1 MNEESAKSFQDSLFK
16 ALNLFNNHE
25 WYEAHDA
32 FEEIW
37 NSVDGDERQVIQGI
51 LQVSVSQF
59 HLSKGN
65 LNGATILL
73 GEGLG
78 RIKTRTKI
86 NLGIDLLMYTS
97 GTSSFRDKVFKRE
110 VTLNHQYPFDL
121 GVIWSD
127 PPRKMICLEPWTSPR
142 NSFVD
147 GFRNI
152 MIPSKDS
159 ISLNA
164 SIQIKSLK

>member
-1 MNEESAKSFQDSLFK
+1 MNEESTKSFQD
-16 ALNLFNNHE
+16 ALLNAVNLFNNHE

-65 LNGATILL
+65 FNGATILL

-86 NLGIDLLMYTS
+86 NLGIDLE
-97 GTSSFRDKVFKRE
+97 SFCR
-110 VTLNHQYPFDL
+110 
-121 GVIWSD
+121 
-127 PPRKMICLEPWTSPR
+127 CLEDLLRKLQYKEILS
-142 NSFVD
+142 D
-147 GFRNI
+147 
-152 MIPSKDS
+152 KD
-159 ISLNA
+159 
-164 SIQIKSLK
+164 KPFLKTP

>member
-1 MNEESAKSFQDSLFK
+1 MNEESTKIFKDSLFT
-16 ALNLFNNHE
+16 ALSLFNNHK

-78 RIKTRTKI
+78 RIKSRTKTD
-86 NLGIDLLMYTS
+86 LGIDLD
-97 GTSSFRDKVFKRE
+97 SFCLCLEDLLIKLQYKE
-110 VTLNHQYPFDL
+110 TLNENDWPF
-121 GVIWSD
+121 
-127 PPRKMICLEPWTSPR
+127 
-142 NSFVD
+142 
-147 GFRNI
+147 
-152 MIPSKDS
+152 
-159 ISLNA
+159 
-164 SIQIKSLK
+164 LKPI

>member
-1 MNEESAKSFQDSLFK
+1 MNEESTKNYHESLFM
-16 ALNLFNNHE
+16 ALNLFNKHE

-78 RIKTRTKI
+78 RIKSRTKI
-86 NLGIDLLMYTS
+86 NLGIDLELFCQCLDGLLRKLQY
-97 GTSSFRDKVFKRE
+97 KE
-110 VTLNHQYPFDL
+110 TLNENDKPF
-121 GVIWSD
+121 
-127 PPRKMICLEPWTSPR
+127 
-142 NSFVD
+142 
-147 GFRNI
+147 
-152 MIPSKDS
+152 
-159 ISLNA
+159 
-164 SIQIKSLK
+164 LKTI

>member
-1 MNEESAKSFQDSLFK
+1 MNEVSTKSFKDSFSI
-16 ALNLFNNHE
+16 ALDLFNNHQ

-37 NSVDGDERQVIQGI
+37 NYVDGDERQVIQGI

-86 NLGIDLLMYTS
+86 NLGIDLE
-97 GTSSFRDKVFKRE
+97 SFCR
-110 VTLNHQYPFDL
+110 
-121 GVIWSD
+121 
-127 PPRKMICLEPWTSPR
+127 CLE
-142 NSFVD
+142 N
-147 GFRNI
+147 
-152 MIPSKDS
+152 
-159 ISLNA
+159 L
-164 SIQIKSLK
+164 LKKLQHNQTFGENDKPFLKYL

>member
-1 MNEESAKSFQDSLFK
+1 MNEESTKTFQESLCF

-78 RIKTRTKI
+78 RIKGRTKI
-86 NLGIDLLMYTS
+86 NLGIDLE
-97 GTSSFRDKVFKRE
+97 SFC
-110 VTLNHQYPFDL
+110 L
-121 GVIWSD
+121 
-127 PPRKMICLEPWTSPR
+127 CLEELLR
-142 NSFVD
+142 KLQYEEKLND
-147 GFRNI
+147 
-152 MIPSKDS
+152 KD
-159 ISLNA
+159 
-164 SIQIKSLK
+164 KPFLKPL

>member
-1 MNEESAKSFQDSLFK
+1 MNEESAKNFRDSLFN

-65 LNGATILL
+65 FNRRL
-73 GEGLG
+73 
-78 RIKTRTKI
+78 
-86 NLGIDLLMYTS
+86 
-97 GTSSFRDKVFKRE
+97 
-110 VTLNHQYPFDL
+110 
-121 GVIWSD
+121 
-127 PPRKMICLEPWTSPR
+127 
-142 NSFVD
+142 
-147 GFRNI
+147 
-152 MIPSKDS
+152 
-159 ISLNA
+159 
-164 SIQIKSLK
+164 